1 MYSLEAQ
8 ARRERATAL
17 EKEREEVGL
26 ALRDTRSRVNK
37 YDRLKKKI
45 KTKVH
50 TASLSLLP
58 SNKHDLGV
66 WLLHAMVIVELMDLY
81 VPECTLNRM

>member
-8 ARRERATAL
+8 ARRERAAAL

-26 ALRDTRSRVNK
+26 ALRDTRSRVKK

-50 TASLSLLP
+50 TSSLS
-58 SNKHDLGV
+58 
-66 WLLHAMVIVELMDLY
+66 
-81 VPECTLNRM
+81 